1 MRIDKG
7 KNQGIALNN
16 RLSQGR
22 VEIMKHEQAL

>member
-7 KNQGIALNN
+7 KNQGIASNK
-16 RLSQGR
+16 RFSQGR